1 MRPVFLG
8 CLLAAS
14 LVGCAGQHAVH
25 PVVASNT
32 VTTTTDTKPAPKD
45 PKDDPVV
52 APDLPHPAK
61 NAAWIGASAESEAL
75 LVGQSE
81 TSVGVWVDAPTERPK
96 ARVPVDLALVVDT
109 SGSMAGAK
117 MDNAKLAAKMI
128 VDSLTD
134 GDIVS
139 IAAFDNDARTIA
151 EPTVLSTMTRAAVQS
166 KIAMLHPSGST
177 NMFDG
182 LSLAEMHA
190 SRAPQTHGVRRVVV
204 ISDGIAN
211 VGPSSPDALGAL
223 AEKGLRF
230 RTQVTSLGVGT
241 EYDERT
247 LNALALRTTGRLYHL
262 SEPKEMAS
270 MLKREVDLL
279 TSTVASDAFVEIV
292 AANGVT
298 FTATEGARGEWI
310 TRGTSLKIPL
320 GTLFA
325 GQHRE
330 MLVRAHVT
338 PGVTNTSAP
347 LASVRLHFKDPDE
360 GDLERVQEVVARFRF
375 TNDEKEVFTAQ
386 SARTR
391 SIVAIMDA
399 AKVEIQAAQAV
410 STGQVA
416 SADADLA
423 RAQTA
428 LEKKAADIADET
440 QRARVMAQA
449 RSIGATRATMPK
461 PTAPAPAMRDS
472 ALKMN
477 QAGMAAEGF

>member
-1 MRPVFLG
+1 MRLAILG
-8 CLLAAS
+8 CLLAA
-14 LVGCAGQHAVH
+14 GCAGQTVVH
-25 PVVASNT
+25 PVVASS
-32 VTTTTDTKPAPKD
+32 TTTTATAKPDA

-52 APDLPHPAK
+52 QPDLPHPAK
-61 NAAWIGASAESEAL
+61 NATWIGASAESEAL
-75 LVGQSE
+75 LVGTSE
-81 TSVGVWVDAPTERPK
+81 TSVGVWIDAPVERPK
-96 ARVPVDLALVVDT
+96 TRVPVDLALVVDT

-117 MDNAKLAAKMI
+117 MDNAKAAAKQI
-128 VDSLTD
+128 VDSLAD

-139 IAAFDNDARTIA
+139 IDAFDNDARPIA
-151 EPTVLSTMTRAAVQS
+151 EPTVLTAATRPIVLQ
-166 KIAMLHPSGST
+166 KIAMLRPSGST

-241 EYDERT
+241 DYDERT
-247 LNALALRTTGRLYHL
+247 LNALAQRTSGRLYHL

-279 TSTVASDAFVEIV
+279 TSTVASDAFVELV
-292 AANGVT
+292 AAPGVT

-310 TRGTSLKIPL
+310 SAGTSMKIPL
-320 GTLFA
+320 GTIFA

-330 MLVRAHVT
+330 VLIRARVT
-338 PGVTNTSAP
+338 PGTTASS

-360 GDLERVQEVVARFRF
+360 GDLERVQEVVARVRF

-391 SIVAIMDA
+391 SIMAIMDA
-399 AKVEIQAAQAV
+399 AKVEMQAAQAV
-410 STGQVA
+410 SSGQIA
-416 SADADLA
+416 AADADLA

-428 LEKKAADIADET
+428 LEKKAKEISDDK

-449 RSIGATRATMPK
+449 QSISTARAAMPK
-461 PTAPAPAMRDS
+461 PSAPPAAMRDS